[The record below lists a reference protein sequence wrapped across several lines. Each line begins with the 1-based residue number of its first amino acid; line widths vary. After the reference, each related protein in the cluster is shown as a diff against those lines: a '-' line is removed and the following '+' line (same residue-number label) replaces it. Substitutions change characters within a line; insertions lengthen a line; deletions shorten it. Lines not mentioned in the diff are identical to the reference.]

1 MSNEPLFQSLS
12 PLSLPDRVAKELK
25 DALFSGKL
33 KPGDA
38 IVERQIAQQMK
49 VGTPVVR
56 EALIHLQAQ
65 GFVRRIANTAT
76 RVTQFTDE
84 EVRHL
89 YRLRV
94 ELETTALQ
102 WAKRRVTPA
111 EIEEL
116 RILVDALV
124 ESGVEGN
131 ARKFLERDLTFH
143 SRYWELSGNPFL
155 ADTLK
160 RLMAPLFVFAFF
172 GTGKALTAPMAR
184 EHYDLVSALR
194 DLEEPAFTKM
204 VRSRLSG
211 FATRWVSAITGN
223 GTPPAEDLLHKS
235 LLE

>member
-1 MSNEPLFQSLS
+1 MTSTGHSFRTLD
-12 PLSLPDRVAKELK
+12 PLSLPDRVANEIQ

-38 IVERQIAQQMK
+38 IVERQVAEQMK

-56 EALIHLQAQ
+56 EALIRLQAH

-76 RVTQFTDE
+76 RVTQFSDE

-94 ELETTALQ
+94 ELETVALQ
-102 WAKRRVTPA
+102 WAKQRVTPSDTD
-111 EIEEL
+111 EL
-116 RILVDALV
+116 ERLVDRLV

-131 ARKFLERDLTFH
+131 PRKFLERDLEFH

-155 ADTLK
+155 AETLK

-172 GTGKALTAPMAR
+172 GTGAELTAPMAR
-184 EHYDLVSALR
+184 EHYDLVDALR
-194 DLEEPAFTKM
+194 NMPEPEFTET
-204 VRSRLSG
+204 VRRTLSR
-211 FATRWVSAITGN
+211 FAHRWVTAITESGSPGAEAASVSN
-223 GTPPAEDLLHKS
+223 G
-235 LLE
+235 